1 MKNIAEQA
9 SDEAQSKAK
18 RRQNRQ
24 VLARRVREALL
35 ALGGEAHR
43 QAVIEQVA
51 RTMGHDVKQIPEDLE
66 AAVISSFEETWR
78 NEARRQAFGFHL
90 RFGEGS
96 HRWGVRP
103 GDIAAA

>member
-1 MKNIAEQA
+1 MEHIAEQA
-9 SDEAQSKAK
+9 LDDTQSRAK

-43 QAVIEQVA
+43 QTVIEQVA

-78 NEARRQAFGFHL
+78 NEARRQAYGFHL

-103 GDIAAA
+103 GEAAA